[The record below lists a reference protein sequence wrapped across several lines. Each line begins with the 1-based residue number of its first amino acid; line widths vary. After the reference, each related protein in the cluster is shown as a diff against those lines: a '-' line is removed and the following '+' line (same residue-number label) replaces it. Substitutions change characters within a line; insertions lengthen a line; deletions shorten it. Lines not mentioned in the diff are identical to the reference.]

1 MPESGTKSRYVNN
14 GKAVEPVNSHQSAW
28 LTHWTGS
35 RVETSTHEHLTQFSR
50 GEGNDYEF
58 KKQSSGVEKA
68 SDNFGF
74 SKGIKDVDLTMS
86 LKKPGGQ
93 SFPFFKIGQ
102 QSGRTEVEAQP
113 LNIETLSHIPTEEVK
128 YHMFFG
134 ESSYSK
140 DCTASPS
147 RLPMNQRPFESEKI
161 EFPSFLRQNNTP
173 LLKTDPSTSTQ
184 RSPASIEEQ
193 YKRMQ
198 KHIGMGFFPNQTASP
213 QHTKSRPL
221 HHGSISFQNV
231 PQFVHDVEELAGGL
245 HTFSR
250 TTHSLLI
257 TKQTDVKMY
266 QESQIFRES
275 RVSTQLKGEALRELN
290 FSPIHF
296 GQGQRGPKL
305 QLLDS
310 SDHES
315 QDNVE
320 SVKATGDVLKNES
333 PADTD
338 AMDMESSK
346 NNNLSGVHLSLRNKE
361 IMEESSLPHLP
372 PIDTRRKSKIELP
385 DINLE
390 VSDVP
395 AASSSIGKAEP
406 CPSRTQSLDMNALQ
420 FNVENTSHSNSNE
433 CSNSNMGSDPGSRW
447 IKRLK
452 LNASSNLALGTKT
465 SKLAEPSSHGKKLA
479 EPSSHGK
486 LKDKCHGKESESL
499 MVDSCSVDTNTKRDC
514 KDITL
519 LHSWIQRWSR
529 NQNQKNP
536 EIVETEKPD
545 ESKFTTD
552 ELQKKQ
558 FPSIA
563 AMALMG
569 KAMTGFQ
576 QCKFQKKESFVVWN
590 TKAFE

>member
-1 MPESGTKSRYVNN
+1 MPESRTKSRYVNN
-14 GKAVEPVNSHQSAW
+14 GKAVESVNSHQSAW

-35 RVETSTHEHLTQFSR
+35 RVETSTHDHLTQFSR
-50 GEGNDYEF
+50 GGGNDYDF
-58 KKQSSGVEKA
+58 KK
-68 SDNFGF
+68 
-74 SKGIKDVDLTMS
+74 L
-86 LKKPGGQ
+86 
-93 SFPFFKIGQ
+93 IGQ
-102 QSGRTEVEAQP
+102 QSGRTEVAAQP

-147 RLPMNQRPFESEKI
+147 RLHMNHIPYKVESEKT
-161 EFPSFLRQNNTP
+161 EFPLFLRQNNTP
-173 LLKTDPSTSTQ
+173 FVKTDPSTSSQ
-184 RSPASIEEQ
+184 RSPVSIEEQ

-198 KHIGMGFFPNQTASP
+198 KHIGMGFFPNQTTSP
-213 QHTKSRPL
+213 QHTKPRPM
-221 HHGSISFQNV
+221 HHGSISHQNI

-250 TTHSLLI
+250 TTHSVLI
-257 TKQTDVKMY
+257 TKQTDVKVY

-275 RVSTQLKGEALRELN
+275 RVSTQLKGEAFRELN
-290 FSPIHF
+290 FSPLQF
-296 GQGQRGPKL
+296 GQ
-305 QLLDS
+305 
-310 SDHES
+310 
-315 QDNVE
+315 
-320 SVKATGDVLKNES
+320 DVQKNES
-333 PADTD
+333 SADTD
-338 AMDMESSK
+338 AVDMESSK
-346 NNNLSGVHLSLRNKE
+346 KNNLSGVHLSLRN
-361 IMEESSLPHLP
+361 
-372 PIDTRRKSKIELP
+372 KIELP

-395 AASSSIGKAEP
+395 AASGSIEKAEP
-406 CPSRTQSLDMNALQ
+406 CTSRTQSLDMNALQ
-420 FNVENTSHSNSNE
+420 FNVDNRSPSNSNE
-433 CSNSNMGSDPGSRW
+433 CSNSNMGSEAGSRW

-452 LNASSNLALGTKT
+452 LTTSSNLAVGTKT

-479 EPSSHGK
+479 EPSSQGK
-486 LKDKCHGKESESL
+486 LKDKCHGKESESV
-499 MVDSCSVDTNTKRDC
+499 MAESCSVDTNTKRNC

-519 LHSWIQRWSR
+519 SHYWIQRWSHS
-529 NQNQKNP
+529 QNQKNAT
-536 EIVETEKPD
+536 IVETDKPED
-545 ESKFTTD
+545 SKFTTD
-552 ELQKKQ
+552 EHQKKQ

>member
-1 MPESGTKSRYVNN
+1 MPESGTKARYVNN
-14 GKAVEPVNSHQSAW
+14 GKSVEPVNSHQSAW

-35 RVETSTHEHLTQFSR
+35 RVETSTHDHLTEFSR
-50 GEGNDYEF
+50 GEGKDYGF
-58 KKQSSGVEKA
+58 KQQLSGVEKA

-86 LKKPGGQ
+86 LKKPDSQ

-113 LNIETLSHIPTEEVK
+113 LNVETLSHIPTEEVK

-134 ESSYSK
+134 ENSYSK

-147 RLPMNQRPFESEKI
+147 CLPMNKVESEKT
-161 EFPSFLRQNNTP
+161 EFPSFFRQNNTP
-173 LLKTDPSTSTQ
+173 FVITDPSTSTQ

-198 KHIGMGFFPNQTASP
+198 KHIGMGFFPNQTTSA

-221 HHGSISFQNV
+221 HPGSISYQNV
-231 PQFVHDVEELAGGL
+231 PQSVHDVEELAGNL

-257 TKQTDVKMY
+257 TKQTDVKVY

-320 SVKATGDVLKNES
+320 TVKATEDVLKNES
-333 PADTD
+333 SADTD
-338 AMDMESSK
+338 AMDIESSK
-346 NNNLSGVHLSLRNKE
+346 KNNLSGVHLSLRNKE

-372 PIDTRRKSKIELP
+372 PIDTSRKRKIKLP

-395 AASSSIGKAEP
+395 AESSSIEKAEP

-420 FNVENTSHSNSNE
+420 FNVDNTSHSNSNE
-433 CSNSNMGSDPGSRW
+433 CSNSNMGSEPGSRW

-452 LNASSNLALGTKT
+452 LNASSNLALSTKT
-465 SKLAEPSSHGKKLA
+465 SKLAESSSHGKMLA
-479 EPSSHGK
+479 EPSSHDK

-499 MVDSCSVDTNTKRDC
+499 MAESCSVDTNTKRDS

-519 LHSWIQRWSR
+519 SHSWIQRWSR
-529 NQNQKNP
+529 KQNQKNP
-536 EIVETEKPD
+536 EIVETDKPED
-545 ESKFTTD
+545 SKFTTG
-552 ELQKKQ
+552 ELQKRQ

-569 KAMTGFQ
+569 KAMTGSQ
-576 QCKFQKKESFVVWN
+576 QCKFQKKDSFVVWN

>member
-14 GKAVEPVNSHQSAW
+14 GKAVESVNSHQSAW

-35 RVETSTHEHLTQFSR
+35 RVETSTHDHLTQFSR
-50 GEGNDYEF
+50 GGGNDYDF
-58 KKQSSGVEKA
+58 KKQLSGVEKA
-68 SDNFGF
+68 SDNFDS

-86 LKKPGGQ
+86 LKKPGSQ
-93 SFPFFKIGQ
+93 SFPFFRIGQ

-113 LNIETLSHIPTEEVK
+113 LNIETLSISHQR
-128 YHMFFG
+128 G
-134 ESSYSK
+134 ENTHVYLASKQLFKGLHRVASS
-140 DCTASPS
+140 
-147 RLPMNQRPFESEKI
+147 LPMNQYLTR
-161 EFPSFLRQNNTP
+161 
-173 LLKTDPSTSTQ
+173 
-184 RSPASIEEQ
+184 

-198 KHIGMGFFPNQTASP
+198 KHIGMGFFPNQTTSP
-213 QHTKSRPL
+213 QHTKPRPM
-221 HHGSISFQNV
+221 HHGSISHQNI
-231 PQFVHDVEELAGGL
+231 PQFVHDLEELAGGL

-250 TTHSLLI
+250 TTHSVLI
-257 TKQTDVKMY
+257 TKQTDVKVY

-290 FSPIHF
+290 FSPLQF
-296 GQGQRGPKL
+296 GQGQRGLKL

-320 SVKATGDVLKNES
+320 TVKPTGDVQKNES
-333 PADTD
+333 SADTD
-338 AMDMESSK
+338 AVDMESSK
-346 NNNLSGVHLSLRNKE
+346 KNNLSGVHLSLRNKE
-361 IMEESSLPHLP
+361 IMEASSLPHLP
-372 PIDTRRKSKIELP
+372 PIDTSRKRKIELP

-395 AASSSIGKAEP
+395 AASGSIEKAEP
-406 CPSRTQSLDMNALQ
+406 CTSRTQSFDMNALQ
-420 FNVENTSHSNSNE
+420 FNVDNTSHSNSNE
-433 CSNSNMGSDPGSRW
+433 CSNSNMGSEAGSRW

-452 LNASSNLALGTKT
+452 LSASSNLALGTKT

-486 LKDKCHGKESESL
+486 LKDKCHGKESESV
-499 MVDSCSVDTNTKRDC
+499 MAESCSVDTHTKRDC

-519 LHSWIQRWSR
+519 SHSWIQRWSHS
-529 NQNQKNP
+529 QNQKNAA
-536 EIVETEKPD
+536 IVETDKPED
-545 ESKFTTD
+545 SKFTTD